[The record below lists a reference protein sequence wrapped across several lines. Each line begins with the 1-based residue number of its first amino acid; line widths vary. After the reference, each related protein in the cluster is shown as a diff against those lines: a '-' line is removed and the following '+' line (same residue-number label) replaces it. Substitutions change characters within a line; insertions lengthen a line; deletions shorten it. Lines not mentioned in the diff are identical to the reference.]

1 MYNNELLYID
11 GKWIITSIKLK
22 SFFQLGFSALCI
34 EPTLD
39 QSESE
44 WITMN
49 CLWGAI
55 NVMSIMRSDWI
66 NDRASSSKSY
76 IYHRLKDHYDYKNA
90 SELNS

>member
-66 NDRASSSKSY
+66 NDRASSEEAQKV
-76 IYHRLKDHYDYKNA
+76 IFIIDLRTITIIRMPQN
-90 SELNS
+90 